1 MNFEKSNNLELKNS
15 RYILFEKTRAEEIL
29 EDLKI
34 EPVDK
39 KLRYKCNW
47 LQTCNKNE
55 QEDAKNNAEL

>member
-1 MNFEKSNNLELKNS
+1 VNFEKSNYLELKNS
-15 RYILFEKTRAEEIL
+15 QYVLFDNTRTEEIL

-39 KLRYKCNW
+39 KLRYKCKW

-55 QEDAKNNAEL
+55 QEGAKNNAE